1 MKDKLINSI
10 VADMNNYLNN
20 YQLEQLKKNLIC
32 TLCNIDFIEKENAL
46 NNNIDYKQIEN
57 DILSQ
62 KYEVTKDREIYI
74 NNLVDTLLGGQK
86 DEI

>member
-46 NNNIDYKQIEN
+46 NNEKNCHIYLCSLSN
-57 DILSQ
+57 D
-62 KYEVTKDREIYI
+62 K
-74 NNLVDTLLGGQK
+74 
-86 DEI
+86 

>member
-32 TLCNIDFIEKENAL
+32 TLCNIDFIEKRKCL
-46 NNNIDYKQIEN
+46 K
-57 DILSQ
+57 
-62 KYEVTKDREIYI
+62 
-74 NNLVDTLLGGQK
+74 
-86 DEI
+86 

>member
-20 YQLEQLKKNLIC
+20 YQLEQLKKNLTC

-46 NNNIDYKQIEN
+46 NNNIDYN
-57 DILSQ
+57 VLFLSS
-62 KYEVTKDREIYI
+62 KK
-74 NNLVDTLLGGQK
+74 L
-86 DEI
+86 